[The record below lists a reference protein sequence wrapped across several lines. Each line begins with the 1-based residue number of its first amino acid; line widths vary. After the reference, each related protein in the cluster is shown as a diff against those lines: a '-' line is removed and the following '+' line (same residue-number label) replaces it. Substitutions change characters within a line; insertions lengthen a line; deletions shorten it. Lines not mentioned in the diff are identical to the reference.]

1 MESKGP
7 LAAAIIRSA
16 RRAHAAGVTLR
27 MQERHPELM
36 GCFGRNGFGDLTAH
50 NEALLD
56 YLSATLEVGRPVLF
70 FDHVGWLLG
79 ACEARGVPLEGLREG
94 IVCLRQELLEELPE
108 AAAQSAVACLDG
120 ALAHFDT
127 LCEHDSDPQPNVNP
141 QSALARLYLLA
152 VLEGRRRD
160 AIELATDAVAGGLSI
175 TDLYAH
181 VLTAT
186 QVEVGRLWH
195 AGELHVAEEH
205 MCSRITEQVMA
216 IVSAQ
221 MPRAPRNG
229 LRVLTTSASGDLH
242 DIGLRMI
249 ADHFEMAGWDAVS
262 LGASTPAEDFA
273 RAAHEFEP
281 HLLAISAK
289 LVLHLRSTID
299 MIAAV
304 RVVDGDKRTP
314 ILVGGSPFVL
324 VPDLWK
330 IVGADGMANG
340 GLEAVATGR
349 RLVTDR
355 TEPEQFFPDSPA

>member
-1 MESKGP
+1 MESRGP

-56 YLSATLEVGRPVLF
+56 YLSATLEVERPVLF
-70 FDHVGWLLG
+70 FDHIGWLLG
-79 ACEARGVPLEGLREG
+79 ACEARGVPMEGLREG

-108 AAAQSAVACLDG
+108 DAAVSAVACLDG
-120 ALAHFDT
+120 ALEHFDR
-127 LCEHDSDPQPNVNP
+127 LCRQGHGRLEITNP
-141 QSALARLYLLA
+141 QETLARLYMLA
-152 VLEGRRRD
+152 VLEGRRAD
-160 AIELATDAVAGGLSI
+160 AIQLAVDALQGGL
-175 TDLYAH
+175 TVPDLYRH
-181 VLTAT
+181 VLAAA
-186 QVEVGRLWH
+186 QIEVGSMWH
-195 AGELHVAEEH
+195 AGELDVADEH

-216 IVSAQ
+216 VVSAM

-249 ADHFEMAGWDAVS
+249 SDHFEMDGWDAVS
-262 LGASTPAEDFA
+262 LGASTPPDDFA
-273 RAAHEFEP
+273 RAAHQFAP
-281 HLLAISAK
+281 DLLAISAK

-304 RVVDGDKRTP
+304 RAMDGDKRTP

-340 GLEAVATGR
+340 GIEAVAVGR
-349 RLVTDR
+349 QLVR
-355 TEPEQFFPDSPA
+355 